1 MTQKTLN
8 ALALLVEQE
17 KETLLSEW
25 RSKVRELPSAK
36 HLDTPAL
43 NDHIPDLLTE
53 LVEALRS
60 GTDETIAEVV
70 EEGSPPEHGLQRVGE
85 GFDIQEV
92 VAEYNILRECIHDL
106 GDRNNLTLQGKP
118 FQVLNKVFDGSIGSA
133 VQTFA
138 THQAQQVMERREEY
152 LAFVAHDLRTPLN
165 AIALSSRVLE
175 MRLADPIA
183 SQPQAAQMFRALNRS
198 VDTLQKLVA
207 KVIAENSN
215 LATELGIKLE
225 RRYVYLWPLVEGL
238 IHDLNPVAGTGSTQ
252 LINDVPDDL
261 RVHADASLLQR
272 VLQNLIANAISYT
285 PNGEIVISARTID
298 DVGSVECS
306 VRDTGAGMAQDKIPT
321 VFTKHE
327 HDAEKEGGL
336 GLGLAIVKT
345 FVEAHHG
352 TVTVDS
358 TLGEGT
364 TFRFT
369 LPSTAAVPA

>member
-1 MTQKTLN
+1 MTKQTLE
-8 ALALLVEQE
+8 ALAQLIDQE
-17 KETLLSEW
+17 KDTLLAEW
-25 RSKVRELPSAK
+25 RTKVRELESAR

-53 LVEALRS
+53 LVDALRS

-92 VAEYNILRECIHDL
+92 VAEYNILRGCIHDL
-106 GDRNNLTLQGKP
+106 ADRNKLTMQGLP
-118 FQVLNKVFDGSIGSA
+118 FHVLNRVFDGSIGSA
-133 VQTFA
+133 VATFA
-138 THQAQQVMERREEY
+138 TYQAKQVMERREEY

-175 MRLADPIA
+175 VRLADSISA
-183 SQPQAAQMFRALNRS
+183 QPQSAQMFRALNRS
-198 VDTLQKLVA
+198 VETLQNLVA
-207 KVIAENSN
+207 RVIAENSN

-225 RRYVYLWPLVEGL
+225 RRHVYLWPLVEAL
-238 IHDLNPVAGTGSTQ
+238 IHDLHPVAGTGSTQ

-261 RVHADASLLQR
+261 RVYADAGLLQR

-285 PNGEIVISARTID
+285 PNGEIVVSARAID
-298 DVGSVECS
+298 NAGSVECT
-306 VRDTGAGMAQDKIPT
+306 VRDNGAGMASDKLSS

-345 FVEAHHG
+345 FIEAHAG
-352 TVTVDS
+352 SVRVES
-358 TLGEGT
+358 ELGEGT

-369 LPSTAAVPA
+369 LPNVDADAT